1 MKYLCVAEK
10 PSVSKSLAQI
20 LAQGLAHT
28 SPRTEQSANKYIKNY
43 TFSFQDNTGFL
54 NEVTITAVLGHL
66 TEIDFVEGYNWQE
79 CNPISLFDAPIQNTI
94 SQNMTDVA
102 QNLKNRSYNVE
113 CVMIWTD
120 CDREGENIGKEV
132 VEVCRQR
139 NSRIIVKRARFS
151 AIESRAILQAWWT
164 SVNSSLEQLD
174 MNQSDAVEARMEL
187 DLRIGA
193 AFTRYQTL
201 GFQGEFPGI
210 ENNKIISFGPCQIP
224 TLGFV
229 VDRWEQRENFTVEK
243 FWYIEVTIKQDDEK
257 EVTFRWVRE
266 QFPKEEQLQE
276 TPIDQ
281 REKTE
286 FSCFEELFVEIFMIK
301 LADHDAIV
309 TKVNSVPKSKW
320 KPRPLTT
327 VELLKLASKVLR
339 INSDATMIAA
349 ERLYQ
354 LGFITYPRTDTDQ
367 FPPSTD
373 FKGIIATLKGGSE
386 AALNNRPN
394 DANLRTA
401 VDWIPFADGLLVDKF
416 SPPRN
421 GSKNDGAH
429 PPIHPIKYPDTYLDR
444 REERDLFNFIVRYFL
459 ASCAEDAKGQE
470 TTVEIMVEEE
480 TFRAKGLVILE
491 RNYLEVYP
499 YEKWGA
505 RDIPDFREGQV
516 YKNPLIEKKEGKTS
530 PPELLTEPD
539 LIACLY
545 ENEIGT
551 DATIP
556 EHISKIFVRNYA
568 AKERQGQKEYIY
580 PSDLGLALVH
590 GYREIGFEYSLS
602 KPFLRRNL
610 ERELQMICQNQKTKD
625 DVARTYVQKYRNM
638 YDLTLQEEDK
648 IVQAFMRHLG
658 PPKTLQ
664 PDGSY
669 YLGARKIDRRRMPPS
684 NNSNNSNSTV
694 PTQNFLDR
702 DNSNNAFTATN
713 NNNNFGNNNTIQSN
727 NTRGSTTRSNSHE
740 NSTCFKCK
748 QIGHWASE
756 CTSSSNTFG
765 EGSSIQTNNSTNGTT
780 RTYSRDLSFYTCYIC
795 KEPGHL
801 APNCPTRNRQSP
813 SLAASSMSTVVSN
826 TRRGTGRGSRG
837 GGTRAR

>member
-43 TFSFQDNTGFL
+43 IFSFQDSAGFL

-66 TEIDFVEGYNWQE
+66 TEIDFIEGYNWQE

-94 SQNMTDVA
+94 SKNMADVA
-102 QNLKNRSYNVE
+102 QNLKNRSSNVE

-151 AIESRAILQAWWT
+151 AIESRAILQAWWA

-243 FWYIEVTIKQDDEK
+243 FWYIEVTIKQDEK
-257 EVTFRWVRE
+257 EVTFRWTRE

-286 FSCFEELFVEIFMIK
+286 FSCFEELFAEIFMIK
-301 LADHDAIV
+301 LAGHDAVV

-327 VELLKLASKVLR
+327 VELLKLASRFLR
-339 INSDATMIAA
+339 INSDAAMIAA

-367 FPPSTD
+367 FPPNTD
-373 FKGIIATLKGGSE
+373 FKGIIATLKGGAE
-386 AALNNRPN
+386 TALNNRPN

-401 VDWIPFADGLLVDKF
+401 VDWIPFSDGLLADQF
-416 SPPRN
+416 SSPRN

-480 TFRAKGLVILE
+480 TFRLVILE

-568 AKERQGQKEYIY
+568 VKERQGQKEYIY
-580 PSDLGLALVH
+580 PTDLGLALVH
-590 GYREIGFEYSLS
+590 GYREIGFESSLS

-625 DVARTYVQKYRNM
+625 DVTRTYVQKYRNM

-664 PDGSY
+664 HDGSY
-669 YLGARKIDRRRMPPS
+669 YLGARKIDRRRMPLS
-684 NNSNNSNSTV
+684 
-694 PTQNFLDR
+694 
-702 DNSNNAFTATN
+702 N
-713 NNNNFGNNNTIQSN
+713 NNNNSNFPRPPPSPPFGQNNTNRNNINASQNNAFNFGGNNTTQSN
-727 NTRGSTTRSNSHE
+727 ITRSPTTRFNPRE

-748 QIGHWASE
+748 QIWHWASE
-756 CTSSSNTFG
+756 CTSL
-765 EGSSIQTNNSTNGTT
+765 EGSSIQANNSTNDTT
-780 RTYSRDLSFYTCYIC
+780 RTYSRDLSSYTCYIC
-795 KEPGHL
+795 NEPGHL
-801 APNCPTRNRQSP
+801 APTCPNRNRQS
-813 SLAASSMSTVVSN
+813 SSTTSSSTSG

-837 GGTRAR
+837 SGTRAR